1 MQYWGEPMNCTHALW
16 SAGVRSSA
24 ATATPTVI
32 RTRFAAGK
40 LPVLLVGGWMALC
53 APLATAGEDIA
64 VPQVR
69 PMNAVVHAQASAIN
83 HQLARIAE
91 LESQDSR
98 NSWAP
103 GLGEAWLDLANAQR
117 AAGDYNAA
125 MTSYGKALQVV
136 RVRDGLNS
144 ANQLPILQAQLRALE
159 ELQQWNRYDSTLNLI
174 NLITQDHFPV
184 GDDKRIRVLDQLS
197 KWQLRAAREG
207 LLERS
212 EEKTRA
218 VADLYAS
225 EMQKLE
231 TGDATAVSDFGIS
244 SLRIGIANTKLAL
257 TRIVFNKPV
266 KEYRSP
272 AGELMVSGSNCRST
286 PLAIGNDSAACLAPA
301 VPNIGQYR
309 EPARRKQREL
319 NFYLEELR
327 TSILD
332 AGETLSEKPSFEN
345 REQLVDEFRNL
356 AESYTEFVSLAKV
369 N

>member
-1 MQYWGEPMNCTHALW
+1 MNCTHALW
-16 SAGVRSSA
+16 SAGSRSSA
-24 ATATPTVI
+24 TTAVPTLV
-32 RTRFAAGK
+32 RTRPAKGT
-40 LPVLLVGGWMALC
+40 LPALLVGGWMALC
-53 APLATAGEDIA
+53 TPLAGASEDAA
-64 VPQVR
+64 VPHFLSV
-69 PMNAVVHAQASAIN
+69 NALVHAQGSAIDQ
-83 HQLARIAE
+83 QLARIAE
-91 LESQDSR
+91 LESRDSL

-103 GLGEAWLDLANAQR
+103 GLGEAWLDLANTQA

-125 MTSYGKALQVV
+125 LTSYGKALQVV
-136 RVRDGLNS
+136 RVRDGLSS
-144 ANQLPILQAQLRALE
+144 ANQLPILQAQLRTLE
-159 ELQQWNRYDSTLNLI
+159 KLQQWNRYDSTLNLI

-184 GDDKRIRVLDQLS
+184 GDDNRIKVLDQLS

-231 TGDATAVSDFGIS
+231 NDDSTRVSDFGIS
-244 SLRIGIANTKLAL
+244 SLRIGIANTRLAL
-257 TRIVFNKPV
+257 TQIIFTKPV
-266 KEYRSP
+266 KEYRSL
-272 AGELMVSGSNCRST
+272 AGELMVSGSNCRAT
-286 PLAIGNDSAACLAPA
+286 PMTIGNDSAACLAPA
-301 VPNIGQYR
+301 IPNLGQFR

-332 AGETLSEKPSFEN
+332 AGETLSEKPHFEN